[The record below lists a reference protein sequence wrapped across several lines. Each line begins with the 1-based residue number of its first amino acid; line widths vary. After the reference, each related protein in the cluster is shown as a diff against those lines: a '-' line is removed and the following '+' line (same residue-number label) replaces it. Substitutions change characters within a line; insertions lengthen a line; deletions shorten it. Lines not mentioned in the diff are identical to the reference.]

1 MTQALR
7 PPQLQRDVSGAVGR
21 VQNWVVNRDLSA
33 APIELSV
40 VIPAFNEER
49 RLPATLVDLVD
60 HLAGLHRT
68 YEIVVVDDGST
79 DGTSDVVRKF
89 ERLAPSIR
97 LIRLPRNSGKG
108 YAVRVG
114 ILSCR
119 GERVLFADADGST
132 PIAELARLE
141 RALDEGADIAFG
153 SRALQSHETRVESVF
168 HRKLLGR
175 AFNTWIKA
183 LLLPGVLDT
192 QCGFKLF
199 NHRVAQFL
207 FERQR
212 SSRFSFDFEI
222 LYLARRSGL
231 RMSEVPVN
239 WVNQPG
245 SKVRV
250 VRDGIAMLRDA
261 VRFRMIHGGVTP
273 DLYRQVLVESEAG
286 ANASDERS

>member
-1 MTQALR
+1 MAHALLK
-7 PPQLQRDVSGAVGR
+7 PHLDGQGPGIAGR
-21 VQNWVVNRDLSA
+21 VQDWVVNRDASGA
-33 APIELSV
+33 AIALSV

-60 HLAGLHRT
+60 HLATLNRT
-68 YEIVVVDDGST
+68 HEIVVVDDGST

-114 ILSCR
+114 IVSCR

-153 SRALQSHETRVESVF
+153 SRALQSDETRVETVL
-168 HRKLLGR
+168 HRRLLGR
-175 AFNTWIKA
+175 AFNAWIKA

-199 NHRVAQFL
+199 NRRVAQFL

-222 LYLARRSGL
+222 LYLAQRAGL

-273 DLYRQVLVESEAG
+273 DLYRQAMADLDVVAVAELQ
-286 ANASDERS
+286 